1 MLPLLIGLLV
11 ALVLVGAGVWF
22 WRRSQVKSSGR
33 DDRYTPE
40 RILTT
45 EQVHMLDYLHDTF
58 PGQVVLPNMLL
69 KDMLSVR
76 RAADRVTAEER
87 LRKQRVDFVV
97 CGEDGRPTFAFDIEQ
112 YHLSNAKAKAHQVK
126 IKNRILKTAG
136 VRFVFLKNGLH
147 RMPSPAE
154 FRKQLN
160 LAALPQPLPKDR
172 EDSNESRRQQLESQL
187 SEFDQVYPATGFRD
201 SEVMGLSGLMDL
213 DREGRNSLSG
223 GLNSVSGGLNSVS
236 GGLHGRAAGRPAGNN
251 SEYKDNS
258 KSGSSHLG

>member
-1 MLPLLIGLLV
+1 MLPILIALAT
-11 ALVLVGAGVWF
+11 ALVLVGLGVWLY
-22 WRRSQVKSSGR
+22 RRYRHKPSGR

-69 KDMLSVR
+69 KDMLSIR
-76 RAADRVTAEER
+76 SAGDRQKAEER
-87 LRKQRVDFVV
+87 LRRQKVDFVV
-97 CGEDGRPTFAFDIEQ
+97 CGEDGRPMFAFDVEQ

-126 IKNRILKTAG
+126 MKNRILKSAG
-136 VRFVFLKNGLH
+136 VRFVFLKNGIH

-160 LAALPQPLPKDR
+160 LAELPRPKAREEDDR
-172 EDSNESRRQQLESQL
+172 QSVRQQLESQM
-187 SEFDQVYPATGFRD
+187 SDFDKLYPATGFND

-213 DREGRNSLSG
+213 ERKGRLTGLGTPADHGNSG
-223 GLNSVSGGLNSVS
+223 YNGF
-236 GGLHGRAAGRPAGNN
+236 
-251 SEYKDNS
+251 SETR
-258 KSGSSHLG
+258 H

>member
-1 MLPLLIGLLV
+1 MLPLWIGFV
-11 ALVLVGAGVWF
+11 IALVLVGAGGWY

-76 RAADRVTAEER
+76 RAADRAIAEDR
-87 LRKQRVDFVV
+87 LSKQRVDFVV
-97 CGEDGRPTFAFDIEQ
+97 CGEDGRPSFAFDIEQ

-147 RMPSPAE
+147 RMPSPSE

-160 LAALPQPLPKDR
+160 LAALPQPLPKEK
-172 EDSNESRRQQLESQL
+172 EDSVESRRQQLESQL
-187 SEFDQVYPATGFRD
+187 SEFDQVYPPTGFRD

-213 DREGRNSLSG
+213 NRDGLSSLSG
-223 GLNSVSGGLNSVS
+223 GLSSVRGDLDSGK
-236 GGLHGRAAGRPAGNN
+236 AGRPPANN
-251 SEYKDNS
+251 SGEPANRS
-258 KSGSSHLG
+258 KTGTSRTR

>member
-1 MLPLLIGLLV
+1 MLPLWIGFFIAV
-11 ALVLVGAGVWF
+11 VLVGAGAWI
-22 WRRSQVKSSGR
+22 WRRTRTTASGR
-33 DDRYTPE
+33 NDRYTPE

-76 RAADRVTAEER
+76 RASDREKAQDR
-87 LRKQRVDFVV
+87 LNRQRVDFVV

-112 YHLSNAKAKAHQVK
+112 YHLSNAKAKEHQVK

-160 LAALPQPLPKDR
+160 LAALPQPLPKEK
-172 EDSNESRRQQLESQL
+172 EDSRESRRQQLESQL

-213 DREGRNSLSG
+213 DREGRSSQNG
-223 GLNSVSGGLNSVS
+223 GLNSVRGGLNGGAS
-236 GGLHGRAAGRPAGNN
+236 GTPPGAT
-251 SEYKDNS
+251 SEYRGKARS
-258 KSGSSHLG
+258 THTG